1 MRRRASQPPTAIC
14 TRCGKSII
22 FDGMLRNPRGV
33 CIPFNSDYSRHL
45 CQDLKM
51 TSEDIDKATINHLE
65 MLVSKLGKGL
75 QHHKI
80 SLVVERQ
87 KAKLVIEESAVY

>member
-1 MRRRASQPPTAIC
+1 M
-14 TRCGKSII
+14 
-22 FDGMLRNPRGV
+22 
-33 CIPFNSDYSRHL
+33 
-45 CQDLKM
+45 KM